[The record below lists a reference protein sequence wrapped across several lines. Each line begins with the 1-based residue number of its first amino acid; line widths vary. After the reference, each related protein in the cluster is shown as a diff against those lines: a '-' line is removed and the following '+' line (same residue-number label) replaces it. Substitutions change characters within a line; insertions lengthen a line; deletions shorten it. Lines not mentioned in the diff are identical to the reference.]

1 MCLALIVG
9 ALTGYFGGFFD
20 NLIMRF
26 NDILLSFPSILL
38 ALIFISLTKPE
49 ATTSFWRWESFLSRV
64 LPGSSAV
71 RRSGARELD
80 FVKSARILGAGHIRI
95 IFAHILPNAA
105 VSL

>member
-1 MCLALIVG
+1 MAVCTVLIGCVFGTIVG

-38 ALIFISLTKPE
+38 ALIFISLTKPG
-49 ATTSFWRWESFLSRV
+49 ATTSFWRWESFLFRV

-71 RRSGARELD
+71 R
-80 FVKSARILGAGHIRI
+80 
-95 IFAHILPNAA
+95 
-105 VSL
+105 